1 MYEFYPKEKL
11 LKMFPILDTEADMI
25 VNFVSCDGV
34 MGYKLSAVI
43 GALNPELKYKFQNS
57 CVEGQVSK
65 GKISITKKG
74 LPSIGQETIIAHIPF
89 KESFK
94 NKPSLEFL
102 IEGFKKLEFACES
115 KIDVESIA
123 IQKGIIEDDLLEQ
136 ALAGLNLPKI
146 IFYDEYDYYGELE
159 KIKDEREA
167 REKEEVRLERIK
179 EAEEKE
185 RIKAEKAA
193 ERAAEREA
201 KKAAKK

>member
-11 LKMFPILDTEADMI
+11 FKMFPILETEADMI
-25 VNFVSCDGV
+25 INFVSCDGV

-65 GKISITKKG
+65 GMISITKKG
-74 LPSIGQETIIAHIPF
+74 LPSIDQETIIAHIPF

-94 NKPSLEFL
+94 HEASLDYL

-115 KIDVESIA
+115 KIKVESIA
-123 IQKGIIEDDLLEQ
+123 IQKGIIPHEMLEKS
-136 ALAGLNLPKI
+136 LEGLKLPKI

-159 KIKDEREA
+159 RIKNEREA
-167 REKEEVRLERIK
+167 REREELAIQRKKEK
-179 EAEEKE
+179 EEKE

-193 ERAAEREA
+193 ERQA
-201 KKAAKK
+201 KKDAKKS